1 MRPTTISANF
11 NLATIDNGVVFEG
24 CTITSIATIDIAA
37 LIWVYDTCNSNRT
50 SDNFSTL
57 DSDGIVCDIFRW
69 SASAFTITIG
79 TINVRF
85 DGLGASCV
93 VYGNVVAIYAVD

>member
-11 NLATIDNGVVFEG
+11 NLATIDNGAVFEG

-57 DSDGIVCDIFRW
+57 DGDGIVCDIFRW

-85 DGLGASCV
+85 DRLATTCV
-93 VYGNVVAIYAVD
+93 IHRDAVA